1 MKKKNIDCRGMLLVF
16 LAAAIL
22 IFAHCSPAAAAEAIV
37 LGDERT
43 DEYMPLLDGKRIAL
57 FANHSAMVKGEHLLE
72 LLLRH
77 GEHVTVL
84 YTPEHGIRGDRAAGE
99 TIEDGT
105 DPVTGIPIVSLFS
118 GVSGSAKPSSE
129 TMSKFD
135 TLVIDIQD
143 VGLRYYTYYIAVC
156 DLLEECSVHGKK
168 VILLD
173 RPNPNGH
180 YVDGPILDMKLR
192 CHIGRLPIPVVHGL
206 TLGELMN
213 MAIGE
218 GWLNLPQGLDFTVIP
233 CRNYTHQTPYTL
245 PVPPSPNLPNMK
257 AVYLYPSLCPFEGTV
272 VSVGRGTDIPF
283 QCFGHPAL
291 KKKYHYSFCPQSV
304 KAAPNPPLLGQV
316 CYGVDLSRKKESDL
330 RKKHMDLSYIVEA
343 YKVFQRQGLGDSF
356 FVKGHVSNLG
366 EVEYFD
372 LFMGQ
377 SYVREA
383 IRAGKSARE
392 IRSMW
397 RRDVESFIE
406 KSKPY
411 LLYERKER

>member
-1 MKKKNIDCRGMLLVF
+1 MIKKLLTLLLSLWITMATIALGNVKVT
-16 LAAAIL
+16 
-22 IFAHCSPAAAAEAIV
+22 EASGIV
-37 LGDERT
+37 LGDQQT
-43 DEYMPLLDGKRIAL
+43 DEYLPRLTGKRVAL
-57 FANHSAMVKGEHLLE
+57 FCNHTAQVGSEHLLDV
-72 LLLRH
+72 LLAE
-77 GEHVTVL
+77 GVQVTVL
-84 YTPEHGIRGDRAAGE
+84 FAPEHGIRGDAAAGE
-99 TIEDGT
+99 SIADQVDEA
-105 DPVTGIPIVSLFS
+105 TGIPIISLYNGTVATIMPLS
-118 GVSGSAKPSSE
+118 K
-129 TMSKFD
+129 TMDTFD
-135 TLVIDIQD
+135 VLLIDIQD
-143 VGLRYYTYYIAVC
+143 VGLRYYTYYITIC
-156 DLLEECSVHGKK
+156 DLLESCSTYRKEI
-168 VILLD
+168 ILLD

-192 CHIGRLPIPVVHGL
+192 CHIGHLPIPVVHGL

-213 MAIGE
+213 MSIGE

-397 RRDVESFIE
+397 HRDVESFIE

>member
-1 MKKKNIDCRGMLLVF
+1 MTYKNKDCSGILLVF

-22 IFAHCSPAAAAEAIV
+22 IFSYCSKVAAAATIV

-43 DEYMPLLDGKRIAL
+43 DEYLPLLDGKRIAL
-57 FANHSAMVKGEHLLE
+57 FTNHSAIVKGEHLLE
-72 LLLRH
+72 LLLRN
-77 GEHVTVL
+77 GQRVTVL
-84 YTPEHGIRGDRAAGE
+84 YTPEHGIRGDKAAGE
-99 TIEDGT
+99 TIENGT
-105 DPVTGIPIVSLFS
+105 DSVTGIPIVSLYNGAS
-118 GVSGSAKPSSE
+118 GTVKPSIE
-129 TMSKFD
+129 TMDKFD

-143 VGLRYYTYYIAVC
+143 VGLRYYTYYITVC
-156 DLLEECSVHGKK
+156 DLLEVCSVHGKE

-180 YVDGPILDMKLR
+180 YVDGPILDMKFK

-233 CRNYTHQTPYTL
+233 CLNYTHRTPYTL

-257 AVYLYPSLCPFEGTV
+257 AVYLYPSLCPFEATV
-272 VSVGRGTDIPF
+272 VSVGRGTDLPF
-283 QCFGHPAL
+283 QCFGHPNL
-291 KKKYHYSFCPQSV
+291 KKKYRYRFCPQSV
-304 KAAPNPPLLGQV
+304 KAAPNPPLLGQI
-316 CYGVDLSRKKESDL
+316 CYGVNLSRKKESDL
-330 RKKHMDLSYIVEA
+330 RKKHMDLSHIVEA
-343 YKVFQRQGLGDSF
+343 YKVFHRQGLGDSF
-356 FVKGHVSNLG
+356 FLKGRIGNLG

-372 LFMGQ
+372 LFMGK

-383 IRAGKSARE
+383 ILAGKSARE

-397 RRDVESFIE
+397 RHDVETFIE

-411 LLYERKER
+411 LLYERKDE